1 MRLFKTILSL
11 ACCCLSLAA
20 WPQEEKKPLQ
30 LVLSYHLQNNNL
42 PYLEVLARTKEGKK
56 FIPLPGIEVN
66 LYFNEASEDRLMN
79 KVLTAA
85 NGKVRVGISPRFRD
99 AWRSGVSFTF
109 LASSPGNQWYDEA
122 EGEIQITRA
131 NIFLDTVE
139 DAELKTLRATVIQQT
154 AEGVRPAAGVELRIA
169 VKRMSGT
176 NLVVGEEDSYTTD
189 STGSAIAEFKR
200 DSLPGDAEGFI
211 TVVAM
216 TEDNETFG
224 NISMEKRIPW
234 GIAPAIERFDRRTLF
249 ATRDKSP
256 YWLLVLAYSSAL
268 AVLGTIIYLFTRI
281 AVMRRIGM
289 AAESD

>member
-1 MRLFKTILSL
+1 MQQLRWILVL
-11 ACCCLSLAA
+11 VCCGFSLAA

-30 LVLSYHLQNNNL
+30 LILSYHLQNNHL

-66 LYFNEASEDRLMN
+66 FYFSEATESMLMN
-79 KVLTAA
+79 KVLTEA
-85 NGKVRVGISPRFRD
+85 NGKARIGISPKFAD
-99 AWRSGVSFTF
+99 AWRSGVSFSF
-109 LASSPGNQWYDEA
+109 LATSPGNQWYDEA
-122 EGEIQITRA
+122 EAGIGITRA

-139 DAELKTLRATVIQQT
+139 GAELKTLRATVIQQT
-154 AEGVRPAAGVELRIA
+154 AEGVMPAADVELKIA

-176 NLVVGEEDSYTTD
+176 NLVVGEDDSYTTD
-189 STGSAIAEFKR
+189 STGMAIAEFIR
-200 DSLPGDAEGFI
+200 DSLPGDAEGYI

-216 TEDNETFG
+216 TEDNELFG
-224 NISMEKRIPW
+224 NISIEKRIPW
-234 GIAPAIERFDRRTLF
+234 GVRPVVERAESRTLF

-268 AVLGTIIYLFTRI
+268 GVFGTIIYLFTRI

-289 AAESD
+289 SVEED